1 MESPVTAPLKVE
13 FEQRWISPIGFPPP
27 QVAEE
32 LARSAKKRMTI
43 VRAVVVVV
51 GAAGLAWATQRLGMP
66 VVAGLC
72 VFFAAL
78 PVLWLVG
85 FFAGAL
91 LTVRSMAGAV
101 REAALDRGPRDDL
114 VEKIGLEVGEEALTV
129 TRKRG
134 TEAAQIEQ
142 APWSAVHLNRPA
154 PELAMLMLGAGQAIQ
169 VPASAFADAAAF
181 DAFCLKVQERIWA
194 AQRR

>member
-1 MESPVTAPLKVE
+1 MA
-13 FEQRWISPIGFPPP
+13 PIGFPSP

-32 LARSAKKRMTI
+32 LAKGARQRMLI
-43 VRAVVVVV
+43 ARAVVVVL

-78 PVLWLVG
+78 PVLWLIG
-85 FFAGAL
+85 FLAGAL

-101 REAALDRGPRDDL
+101 REAAQAPGAPGPV
-114 VEKIGLEVGEEALTV
+114 VEKIGLEVGEEGLTV

-134 TEAAQIEQ
+134 AEAAQIEQ
-142 APWSAVHLNRPA
+142 APWHAVHLNRPA
-154 PELAMLMLGAGQAIQ
+154 PDVAVLLLGAGQALQ
-169 VPASAFADAAAF
+169 VPASAFGDAAAF
-181 DAFCLKVQERIWA
+181 DSFCLKLQERIWA